1 MWVYT
6 GQAVHVEVGTQTFRY
21 KDTHVYKIDG
31 ITDDSRCMHFRCP
44 RLRICAVYFSTLRSI
59 NTLSAAKFRAYY
71 ACVEPSPGLS
81 KNVMQMTREAT
92 RDSGASLTSILR
104 LLAIRFPLYAF
115 SVGLCT
121 VTCRNATPAYNEK
134 YLYILY
140 N

>member
-44 RLRICAVYFSTLRSI
+44 RLRICTVYFSTLRSI

-81 KNVMQMTREAT
+81 MNVMQMTREAT
-92 RDSGASLTSILR
+92 MNSVNF
-104 LLAIRFPLYAF
+104 AIVSYSFPIICFF
-115 SVGLCT
+115 SRPMHSNLQE
-121 VTCRNATPAYNEK
+121 RNPRV
-134 YLYILY
+134 
-140 N
+140 